1 MASCQ
6 VHAASCLLS
15 ACLAL
20 VANYHQTAGVKSG
33 SQSSVVDLAWGTSLP
48 DVVVALMLPATL
60 RFVQATTGVVIHT
73 YSLAQGAVLSGV
85 SVNRCDQ
92 SCFALTSA
100 AGSLVLAT
108 VTDPKSSIKA
118 QEVSLREAGPHF

>member
-1 MASCQ
+1 M
-6 VHAASCLLS
+6 
-15 ACLAL
+15 
-20 VANYHQTAGVKSG
+20 KSG

-60 RFVQATTGVVIHT
+60 RFVQATTGVVIYT
-73 YSLAQGAVLSGV
+73 YSLAQGAVLSGIC
-85 SVNRCDQ
+85 VNRCDQ

-118 QEVSLREAGPHF
+118 QELSLREAGPHF